1 MLMKVLW
8 YAVLSAAGLALVV
21 GLLGYRTQFRRPPPD
36 MMDTPLVPA
45 TSIVDA
51 WGTIYAQASL
61 AEMEHAKVYLVL
73 SSALLVACTAAM
85 TYWPGTDLPVAAVAL
100 TLLGQL
106 VAALPLLGA
115 RDSHERRMA
124 KFVSMNLTAPN
135 WPVKSLGLSLPIVQS
150 SRSVKA
156 ASIFSLSCTATG
168 ALLLILHLIFSSAQS
183 CSVPIAPTLKVCPVK
198 AEDSAKNETREER

>member
-1 MLMKVLW
+1 MMKVLW
-8 YAVLSAAGLALVV
+8 YAILCAAVLSLFF
-21 GLLGYRTQFRRPPPD
+21 GLLGYRTLFRRAPAD
-36 MMDTPLVPA
+36 MMDTPVVPA
-45 TSIVDA
+45 NSIVDA
-51 WGTIYAQASL
+51 WGTIYAQASF
-61 AEMEHAKVYLVL
+61 AEMEHAKLYLVL

-124 KFVSMNLTAPN
+124 KFVSMNLSPHD
-135 WPVKSLGLSLPIVQS
+135 WPLKDMSLSLPIIQS
-150 SRSVKA
+150 SRTVKA
-156 ASIFSLSCTATG
+156 ASIFSLSCTAIG
-168 ALLLILHLIFSSAQS
+168 ALLLILQLMFSSAKS

-198 AEDSAKNETREER
+198 ADASAKAETREER